1 MKTKPNLSDQWILA
15 RHALPEISAALV
27 SVVLVLLL
35 LWALLLVWTL
45 NIFVVLAI
53 PIIGFAGFAYMG
65 YKIHCDEALTLPPA
79 SQLSPS
85 GRVTSSY
92 ENVLQAQKKPVHYS
106 IDIAPSSMQSCKT
119 ISLYE
124 VNNPGNG
131 DCMYYAFA
139 IGLINQIKKE
149 HRTNRPQ
156 ESNNKTYQ
164 KLQMWLQ
171 CVANH
176 LQDENGS
183 EVVKDLGHAGLLNFN
198 LVTRE
203 PSTILEGLKTALR
216 QIRYL
221 YALEQL
227 RDSAGMHA
235 ENMAD
240 KEKRNFRTV
249 WQSNEIFVEF
259 FQLLSKREADCSPLY
274 NVFAAIKSSQI
285 KSKIQYY
292 RNRIDEFYK
301 LPGCSGQD
309 FESLDCNLRIK
320 LFLQLLYGEDVSV
333 QDINQATPF
342 AEDSSIIAAM
352 KLWRDTQHWGTL
364 LDLNALS
371 ECFEVVHPIIVGNHM
386 NFEPREDNSR
396 PTFFIRLQPGHWTT
410 GLAEADVEAEQRK
423 DLVCFN
429 VRVPES

>member
-1 MKTKPNLSDQWILA
+1 MKTKSTLSDQWILA
-15 RHALPEISAALV
+15 KHALPEISAAVV
-27 SVVLVLLL
+27 SVVLVLLI

-45 NIFVVLAI
+45 NIVVVVVLAI
-53 PIIGFAGFAYMG
+53 PIIGCAYIG
-65 YKIHCDEALTLPPA
+65 YKILCDEALPLRPDF
-79 SQLSPS
+79 QLRRSE
-85 GRVTSSY
+85 RDTSSY
-92 ENVLQAQKKPVHYS
+92 EKVLQAQNNPNEYS

-149 HRTNRPQ
+149 HRTNRHQ
-156 ESNNKTYQ
+156 EPKKTYE
-164 KLQMWLQ
+164 KLKMWLHR
-171 CVANH
+171 VANH
-176 LQDENGS
+176 LPDENGS
-183 EVVKDLGHAGLLNFN
+183 EVVKHPDYAGLLNFN
-198 LVTRE
+198 LVTRQ
-203 PSTILEGLKTALR
+203 PSTILEELKTALR
-216 QIRYL
+216 KIRYL

-240 KEKRNFRTV
+240 QEKRNFRTV

-292 RNRIDEFYK
+292 RNRIDEFSK

-342 AEDSSIIAAM
+342 AENSSIIAAM

-386 NFEPREDNSR
+386 NFEPHEDYSR
-396 PTFFIRLQPGHWTT
+396 PTLFIRLKEGHWTT

-423 DLVCFN
+423 NLVCFN
-429 VRVPES
+429 VRVPKS